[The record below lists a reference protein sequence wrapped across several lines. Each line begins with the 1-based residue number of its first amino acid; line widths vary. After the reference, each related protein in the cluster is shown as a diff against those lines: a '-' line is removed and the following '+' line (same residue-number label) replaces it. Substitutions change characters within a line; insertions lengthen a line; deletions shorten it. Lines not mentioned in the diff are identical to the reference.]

1 MLYREL
7 PISQNPDDD
16 VLGALVGRAKQGSA
30 VAFAELVARVRSR
43 IRWWADR
50 VIHDDDEADDIAQ
63 QVLLKLHT
71 RLREFEG
78 RSRFTTWLY
87 RMTVNTALNH
97 RRVHRRRARLL
108 RDAATTSALDVPER
122 ETRDETGRVAELLSA
137 FASELSGRERE
148 VFEMADLR
156 GMTASDIA
164 KTLGVQPVSVRAAL
178 SRARRRI
185 RLRILELHP
194 HLLEEYEP

>member
-1 MLYREL
+1 MLIREL
-7 PISQNPDDD
+7 PISQPPDDEII
-16 VLGALVGRAKQGSA
+16 GALVGRAKQGSA

-43 IRWWADR
+43 VRWWADR

-63 QVLLKLHT
+63 QVLLKLHV
-71 RLREFEG
+71 RLGEFEG

-97 RRVHRRRARLL
+97 RRIQRRREQLL
-108 RDAATTSALDVPER
+108 REASSASALDLPER
-122 ETRDETGRVAELLSA
+122 EAREETGRVAELLSA
-137 FASELSGRERE
+137 CASELSGRERE

-185 RLRILELHP
+185 RLTILELHP
-194 HLLEEYEP
+194 HLLEDYEP

>member
-16 VLGALVGRAKQGSA
+16 ILGALVGRAKQGSA

-63 QVLLKLHT
+63 QVLLKLHV

-97 RRVHRRRARLL
+97 RRIQRRREELL
-108 RDAATTSALDVPER
+108 REASSASAVEMPDRVAR
-122 ETRDETGRVAELLSA
+122 EETGRVAELLSA
-137 FASELSGRERE
+137 YASELSGRERE

-164 KTLGVQPVSVRAAL
+164 KMLGVQPVSVRAAL

>member
-1 MLYREL
+1 MLIREL
-7 PISQNPDDD
+7 PISQDPDDD
-16 VLGALVGRAKQGSA
+16 VLGALVGRAKQGST

-43 IRWWADR
+43 VRWWADR

-63 QVLLKLHT
+63 QVLLKLHV

-97 RRVHRRRARLL
+97 RRVQRRREQLL
-108 RDAATTSALDVPER
+108 REASSASALDAPER
-122 ETRDETGRVAELLSA
+122 DAREETGRVAELLSA
-137 FASELSGRERE
+137 CASELSGRERE

>member
-7 PISQNPDDD
+7 PISQPDEDD
-16 VLGALVGRAKQGSA
+16 ILGALVGKAKQGSA
-30 VAFAELVARVRSR
+30 VAFAELVERVRSR
-43 IRWWADR
+43 IRGWAVR
-50 VIHDDDEADDIAQ
+50 VLHDDDEADDIAQ
-63 QVLLKLHT
+63 QVLLKLHV

-87 RMTVNTALNH
+87 RMTVNTALNQ
-97 RRVHRRRARLL
+97 RRIKRRREQLL
-108 RDAATTSALDVPER
+108 REASSASALDTPVR
-122 ETRDETGRVAELLSA
+122 EDRDETDRIVELLSA
-137 FASELSGRERE
+137 CASELSGRERQ

-156 GMTASDIA
+156 GMAANDIA

>member
-16 VLGALVGRAKQGSA
+16 VLGALVGRAKQGST

-43 IRWWADR
+43 VRWWADR

-63 QVLLKLHT
+63 QVLLKLHV

-108 RDAATTSALDVPER
+108 RDAATTSALDMPER
-122 ETRDETGRVAELLSA
+122 ETRDDTGRVAELLSA